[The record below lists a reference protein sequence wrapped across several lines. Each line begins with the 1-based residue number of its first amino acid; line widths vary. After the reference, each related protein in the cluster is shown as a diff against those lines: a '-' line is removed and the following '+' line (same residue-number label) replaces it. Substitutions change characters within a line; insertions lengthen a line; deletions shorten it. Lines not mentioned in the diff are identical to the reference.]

1 MLDPIFPSPVFS
13 DVGIFDLAIIRPLSG
28 PSVVI
33 ATILASGVRRQVRF
47 ETSEALNRELF
58 ELLLPYLLPYV
69 G

>member
-1 MLDPIFPSPVFS
+1 
-13 DVGIFDLAIIRPLSG
+13 
-28 PSVVI
+28 
-33 ATILASGVRRQVRF
+33 VRRQVRF